1 MDYMNFTQK
10 STYKITPNQAHKI
23 LEKLKTE
30 IKELKEYEWEK
41 ESFVDFT
48 ISKIDVNLDTKKIEE
63 KLKNIFL
70 QKIKNKKLLAE
81 LQEDILNIKEALF
94 NFNVTSKVSKK
105 LSQIEILKNHIRFYQ
120 NFKECLECEEI
131 DGIKRAKEY
140 LKNSE
145 DEKVN
150 LKLAF
155 YDYEE
160 VKKKIKE
167 ANKKIMELEKEITY
181 LNSSNEIEITIYKN
195 TAELIGLG

>member
-23 LEKLKTE
+23 LEKLKAE
-30 IKELKEYEWEK
+30 VKELKEYEWER

-63 KLKNIFL
+63 KLTNIFL
-70 QKIKNKKLLAE
+70 QKIKNKKLLTE

-94 NFNVTSKVSKK
+94 NFNVTSKVSEK
-105 LSQIEILKNHIRFYQ
+105 LSQIEILKNHIKFYQ

-131 DGIKRAKEY
+131 DGIERVKEY

-160 VKKKIKE
+160 VKKKLKE

-181 LNSSNEIEITIYKN
+181 LNSSNEIEITIYKS

>member
-1 MDYMNFTQK
+1 MDYLNFHQK
-10 STYKITPNQAHKI
+10 STYKITPNQAHKM
-23 LEKLKTE
+23 LEKLKAE
-30 IKELKEYEWEK
+30 VKDLKEYEWER

-48 ISKIDVNLDTKKIEE
+48 ISKLDINLDTKKIEE

-70 QKIKNKKLLAE
+70 QRIKNKKLLTE
-81 LQEDILNIKEALF
+81 IQEDILNIKEALF

-105 LSQIEILKNHIRFYQ
+105 LSQIEILKNHIIFYQ

-131 DGIKRAKEY
+131 DGIERVKEY

-160 VKKKIKE
+160 VKEKIKE

-181 LNSSNEIEITIYKN
+181 LNSSNEIEITIYKS

>member
-23 LEKLKTE
+23 LEKLKAE
-30 IKELKEYEWEK
+30 VKELKEYEWER

-63 KLKNIFL
+63 KLTNIFL
-70 QKIKNKKLLAE
+70 QRIKNKKLLAE
-81 LQEDILNIKEALF
+81 IQEDILNIKEVLF
-94 NFNVTSKVSKK
+94 NFNVTLKVSKK
-105 LSQIEILKNHIRFYQ
+105 LSQIEILKNHIKFYQ

-131 DGIKRAKEY
+131 DGIERAKEY
-140 LKNSE
+140 LRNAE

-160 VKKKIKE
+160 VKKKLKE